1 MNIKDCT
8 KTVGGHPW
16 RFYADGAGGAYPV
29 HGAYCWQD
37 NWYAGEWTPSGK
49 FHYSNH
55 INSEYD
61 LDLRDWRDQI
71 PWECI
76 RDEVEWVAW
85 DNPSGW
91 RGFNSEP
98 RLSHCP
104 DVWMRGAG
112 VSWELNGIKMPQ
124 PPADWREAIAWRPE

>member
-1 MNIKDCT
+1 MKIKDCT
-8 KTVGGHPW
+8 ETKGGHPW

-29 HGAYCWQD
+29 HGAYYWQG

-71 PWECI
+71 PWDRLI
-76 RDEVEWVAW
+76 DEIIVVEKTNMGTWW
-85 DNPSGW
+85 
-91 RGFNSEP
+91 GFSDKRE
-98 RLSHCP
+98 
-104 DVWMRGAG
+104 DVYNLAC
-112 VSWELNGIKMPQ
+112 IKMPNGPVGEQ
-124 PPADWREAIAWRPE
+124 AIARRPE